1 MKGIATL
8 ESRLGSIS
16 ENAWAT
22 AEMRNLWLTIKQ
34 IRWSRLIVSA
44 TFVLEDV
51 VCFEPMPK
59 SENWLLFRSE

>member
-16 ENAWAT
+16 ENTWAT